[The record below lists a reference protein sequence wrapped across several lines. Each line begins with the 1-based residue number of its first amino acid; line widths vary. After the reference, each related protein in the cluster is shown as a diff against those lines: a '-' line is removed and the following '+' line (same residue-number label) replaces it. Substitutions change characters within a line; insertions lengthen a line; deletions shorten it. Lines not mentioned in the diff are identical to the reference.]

1 MFSSLI
7 LPLLLAVAST
17 SSTPLTTSS
26 LSPSTRE
33 DGSVAARPLKGRFIH
48 ITDVHPDPFY
58 RTGASEDEACHF
70 KEKKKKKKGKGK
82 RKEGKGKAAG
92 SEEWSLAA
100 EVDAGEEEELDALV
114 KSDGAR
120 DAGYW
125 GLPVSDCDTPLSL
138 VNATFD
144 WLEKHFKGE
153 VDFVVWTGDNAR
165 HDIDS
170 RLPRS
175 LPEIFD
181 LNRFVVDR
189 VRSAFGKDV
198 PIVASIGNND
208 IYPHNVLAP
217 GPNKIT
223 SEYLSIWHSFIPEHF
238 LHTFARGGYYSVE
251 AIKGDVLLVSL
262 NTLYFYSR
270 NSIVD
275 GCPPFDEDFAPSR
288 SGGRANASSRA
299 YLDPS
304 FHPSSV
310 AAASLFQS
318 YISSLTSSPFSSNVR
333 DIDPGTEQLLWLEQQ
348 LTLARARGMQ
358 VWLTG
363 HVPATREN
371 WYEGCYQRYAELVLA
386 WQDTV
391 VGQLFGHMNV
401 DFFSFLQ
408 DSDTSQ
414 PSTSQPS
421 TSQPSSRSP
430 SAPGP
435 NDLRTLS
442 SSLLTSTYS
451 LYSHLPPQHKT
462 REKDYAPVYISPSVI
477 PTYLPG
483 VRVWE
488 FNISKEES
496 GKMRRLIKEEQDAD
510 LEEDEE
516 GSWVDRMR
524 AWVGRRGKKGRRGGK
539 GKGRSKRPPRNPD
552 RPPRPPRHS
561 SPHAP
566 ARKNTYLTPLSY
578 TQYYLSLEALDEAN
592 AAAVDR
598 AKGNKSETE
607 PPKWEL
613 MYTTLST
620 TELAG
625 RLSRHSSAA
634 PRDPLFPSSLL
645 PPPIR
650 TLLSSPSTP
659 ARTHRLRRMLHSL
672 NLTPYDGVLS
682 SEEGLTVKAL
692 LRVARWVTEGKKG
705 GKRWEA
711 FRWRMGVGSG
721 EL

>member
-7 LPLLLAVAST
+7 LPLLLAASST
-17 SSTPLTTSS
+17 SSTPLTSATP
-26 LSPSTRE
+26 SPSTRAH
-33 DGSVAARPLKGRFIH
+33 GSVAARPLKGRFIH

-70 KEKKKKKKGKGK
+70 KEKRKKKKGKGK
-82 RKEGKGKAAG
+82 EGKGSAAG
-92 SEEWSLAA
+92 VDGWSVADQVEA
-100 EVDAGEEEELDALV
+100 DEEEELDALV
-114 KSDGAR
+114 KPDGAR

-251 AIKGDVLLVSL
+251 AIKGDLLLVSL

-275 GCPPFDEDFAPSR
+275 GCPPFDEDFAPWR
-288 SGGRANASSRA
+288 TAQGGANASNRA

-304 FHPSSV
+304 LHPSSA

-318 YISSLTSSPFSSNVR
+318 HVSSLTSPSSSPSSSNVR

-414 PSTSQPS
+414 PSASS
-421 TSQPSSRSP
+421 SSSRSP
-430 SAPGP
+430 PAP

-442 SSLLTSTYS
+442 SSLLSSTYS

-462 REKDYAPVYISPSVI
+462 REKDFAPVYVSPSVI

-488 FNISKEES
+488 YNTTGGGRE
-496 GKMRRLIKEEQDAD
+496 MRRMIREEQDAD
-510 LEEDEE
+510 LEEDVE
-516 GSWVDRMR
+516 SWVDRVR
-524 AWVGRRGKKGRRGGK
+524 AWAGRRGKKGRRGGK

-578 TQYYLSLEALDEAN
+578 TQYYLSLEALEEAN
-592 AAAVDR
+592 AAAAEV
-598 AKGNKSETE
+598 ANGNKSETE

-620 TELAG
+620 TELAR
-625 RLSRHSSAA
+625 RLSRQSSSSAE
-634 PRDPLFPSSLL
+634 RDPLFPSSLL

-659 ARTHRLRRMLHSL
+659 SRTHRLRRMLHSL

-682 SEEGLTVKAL
+682 SGEGLTVKAL